1 MLLLFFVV
9 ECVFVSCFCSYC
21 CNSVVIV
28 IISIYVKIGSVIA
41 ELFCCFVVFD
51 VVDYEY
57 DVVVFDVVDDD
68 DDIVGFVV
76 VLSQKTSIKSLVK
89 IGSVIDV
96 AFVVLVLVV
105 VVVHISVVIVIV
117 DPTNLPLTF
126 ELS

>member
-1 MLLLFFVV
+1 MFF
-9 ECVFVSCFCSYC
+9 
-21 CNSVVIV
+21 
-28 IISIYVKIGSVIA
+28 A
-41 ELFCCFVVFD
+41 HLPP
-51 VVDYEY
+51 
-57 DVVVFDVVDDD
+57 
-68 DDIVGFVV
+68 
-76 VLSQKTSIKSLVK
+76 TKSLVK